1 MLKLSVCTETVYCHE
16 DFNNR
21 IEKISKIGINTIE
34 FWQWSNKDLK
44 EVHNKLQQNNVN
56 LLGFCIDSENSDI
69 SKFIS
74 DTALN
79 TDSTDKLLTAV
90 HESID
95 AAKQLGAKN
104 LIITIGNNINDLTY
118 EQQIKNV
125 IHNLKAVKECFEK
138 ESITLLVEP
147 INLSERPSYLI
158 PNVKNLIPIIKEI
171 SSDYVKILYDIYHQN
186 MEDDFSVDD
195 LKNALPYIGHIH
207 AADCPGRGEPGT
219 GNIDYSGIFNMLV
232 KEKYDKYVGLEFF
245 PKNPEHIVFD
255 ELLKN
260 IQTL

>member
-95 AAKQLGAKN
+95 AA
-104 LIITIGNNINDLTY
+104 
-118 EQQIKNV
+118 
-125 IHNLKAVKECFEK
+125 
-138 ESITLLVEP
+138 
-147 INLSERPSYLI
+147 
-158 PNVKNLIPIIKEI
+158 
-171 SSDYVKILYDIYHQN
+171 
-186 MEDDFSVDD
+186 
-195 LKNALPYIGHIH
+195 
-207 AADCPGRGEPGT
+207 DCPGRGEPGT

-245 PKNPEHIVFD
+245 PKNPEHRRR
-255 ELLKN
+255 N
-260 IQTL
+260 IL

>member
-44 EVHNKLQQNNVN
+44 DMHNKLEQNNVN

-74 DTALN
+74 NTALN
-79 TDSTDKLLTAV
+79 TNCTDKLLTAV
-90 HESID
+90 RESID
-95 AAKQLGAKN
+95 VAKRLSANN
-104 LIITIGNNINDLTY
+104 LIITIGNNISDLTY

-125 IHNLKAVKECFEK
+125 IHNLKAVKGCFEK
-138 ESITLLVEP
+138 ERITLLVEP

-158 PNVKNLIPIIKEI
+158 PDVKNLIPIIKEI
-171 SSDYVKILYDIYHQN
+171 SSDYVKILYDIYHQS
-186 MEDDFSVDD
+186 MENDFSIDD

-207 AADCPGRGEPGT
+207 VADCPGRGEPGT
-219 GNIDYSGIFNMLV
+219 GNINYSCIFNMLA
-232 KEKYDKYVGLEFF
+232 KEKYDKYVGFEFF
-245 PKNPEHIVFD
+245 PKKPEDNVFD
-255 ELLKN
+255 RLL
-260 IQTL
+260 LFC